1 MDTATASRES
11 EIFRRRRMKLNSKG
25 KVGNSLET
33 LYKVNLEK
41 ANGVMLTTSQV
52 QYMFNVTPM
61 TVYNWRKTRNMP
73 FYTLEGHKK
82 PPVRFDEGLVL
93 DWAFN
98 FGRKVENQDYETRF
112 K

>member
-1 MDTATASRES
+1 MEDVIVQKERAV
-11 EIFRRRRMKLNSKG
+11 FRQRRMKLNSSG
-25 KVGNSLET
+25 KIGNSFDT

-41 ANGVMLTTSQV
+41 ANGVILTTAQV
-52 QYMFNVTPM
+52 QYMFNVTHM
-61 TVYNWRKTRNMP
+61 TVYNWRKLRGFP

-93 DWAFN
+93 DWAVHFN
-98 FGRKVENQDYETRF
+98 RKLAHLDYQDKF